1 MTISTNGK
9 LNANTQNSIHF
20 LISFGEDFHTTVLK
34 IAIPMLLLAT
44 LCACILH
51 WVGVI

>member
-9 LNANTQNSIHF
+9 LKADTQNSVNLI
-20 LISFGEDFHTTVLK
+20 ISFGEGFHTTVLK
-34 IAIPMLLLAT
+34 IVIPMILLAT
-44 LCACILH
+44 LCACVLH